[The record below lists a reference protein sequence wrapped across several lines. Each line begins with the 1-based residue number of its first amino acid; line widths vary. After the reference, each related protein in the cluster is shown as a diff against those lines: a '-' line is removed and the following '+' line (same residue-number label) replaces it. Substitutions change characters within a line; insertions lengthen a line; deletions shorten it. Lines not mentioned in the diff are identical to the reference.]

1 MSFPEG
7 RGYRLVMRYVL
18 AIDQGT
24 TSTRAV
30 LFDENA
36 RVVATDQREHE
47 QIFPRPGWVEHDPLQ
62 ILARTESV
70 VVGAMS
76 AAGITKSQLAAFGI
90 TNQRETTVLWD
101 RRTGKPVARAIVW
114 QDTRTA
120 EACADLVSRVG
131 LNGLRDK
138 TGLPISTYFSASKLR
153 HLLDQVPGAR
163 GAAERGELLFGTMDS
178 WLAWN
183 LCGVH
188 VTDATNASRTQL
200 MNLKTLEWDPDL
212 LDLFQIPRSILPRIV
227 PSIGIVGP
235 GSGLLGGVPLSALL
249 GDQQAALFGQG
260 CTEPGMVKCT
270 YGTGGFLLLNSG
282 MSPKPSSS
290 GLLTTVAYQ
299 RENGETTYALE
310 GSVSIAGAAVQWLR
324 DGLGII
330 SSSAEVEH
338 LARTVDDN
346 GGAYFVPAFNG
357 LYAPYWREDA
367 RGVLCGLTRYVNR
380 GHLARATLEAV
391 AFQTEDVLEAMRRDS
406 GLPLSMLRV
415 DGGMV
420 RNRLLMQFQ
429 ANLSRLSV
437 QVPEITETT
446 ALGAA
451 LAAGMATG
459 YFDPLVRPNS
469 LHENL
474 VVYRPELETS
484 ERNRLLSRWHAAVE
498 RAFGWEP

>member
-1 MSFPEG
+1 
-7 RGYRLVMRYVL
+7 MRYVL

-47 QIFPRPGWVEHDPLQ
+47 QLFPRPGWVEHDALQ
-62 ILARTESV
+62 ILARAESV

-76 AAGITKSQLAAFGI
+76 SAGITNGQLAAFGI

-101 RRTGKPVARAIVW
+101 RHSGKPVAPAVVW
-114 QDTRTA
+114 QDTRTK
-120 EACADLVSRVG
+120 EACSDLVSRVG

-153 HLLDQVPGAR
+153 HLLDTVPGAR
-163 GAAERGELLFGTMDS
+163 SAAEHGDLLFGTIDS

-183 LCGVH
+183 LCGAH
-188 VTDATNASRTQL
+188 VTDVTNASRTQL
-200 MNLKTLEWDPDL
+200 MNLKTLEWDLDL
-212 LDLFQIPRSILPRIV
+212 LDLFQVPKAVLPRIV
-227 PSIGIVGP
+227 PSIGVIAP
-235 GSGLLGGVPLSALL
+235 GKGLLEGVPLSALL

-282 MSPKPSSS
+282 SSPKTSSS

-299 RENGETTYALE
+299 LENGETTYALE

-324 DGLGII
+324 DGLGLL
-330 SSSAEVEH
+330 SSSDEVET
-338 LARTVDDN
+338 LARSVQDN

-380 GHLARATLEAV
+380 GHLARATLEAT
-391 AFQTEDVLEAMRRDS
+391 AYQTEDVLEAMRRDAD
-406 GLPLSMLRV
+406 LPISMLRV

-429 ANLSRLSV
+429 ADISRLVV
-437 QVPEITETT
+437 QAPEMIETT
-446 ALGAA
+446 ALGVA

-459 YFDPLVRPNS
+459 YFERSASPSTLY
-469 LHENL
+469 ENL
-474 VVYRPELETS
+474 AVYRPELDDT
-484 ERNRLLSRWHAAVE
+484 ERAKLLQRWHAAVE
-498 RAFGWEP
+498 RALGWEQG